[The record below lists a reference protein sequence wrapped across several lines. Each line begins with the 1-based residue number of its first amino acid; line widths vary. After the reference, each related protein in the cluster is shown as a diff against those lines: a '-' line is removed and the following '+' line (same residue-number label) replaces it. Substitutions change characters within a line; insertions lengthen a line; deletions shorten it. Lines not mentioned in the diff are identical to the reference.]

1 MEYFLTWLIFR
12 ITEFKDMLVFIVS
25 LGILG
30 IIIIGF
36 VCACRATENCKNDE
50 ELNFMDEFVR
60 LTNMWKIKLITYVSI
75 VLMLLN
81 IMIPTTKEVVG
92 IILIPKILTNDH
104 IQNISE
110 NTLKIIEKLT
120 DVNLKELILKELGLE
135 TNSTKN

>member
-1 MEYFLTWLIFR
+1 
-12 ITEFKDMLVFIVS
+12 
-25 LGILG
+25 
-30 IIIIGF
+30 
-36 VCACRATENCKNDE
+36 
-50 ELNFMDEFVR
+50 MDEFVR

-104 IQNISE
+104 IRNISE

-120 DVNLKELILKELGLE
+120 DVNLKELILKELGLK

>member
-1 MEYFLTWLIFR
+1 
-12 ITEFKDMLVFIVS
+12 
-25 LGILG
+25 
-30 IIIIGF
+30 
-36 VCACRATENCKNDE
+36 
-50 ELNFMDEFVR
+50 MDEFVR

>member
-1 MEYFLTWLIFR
+1 MTA
-12 ITEFKDMLVFIVS
+12 FKDMLFFIVS
-25 LGILG
+25 LGISG
-30 IIIIGF
+30 VIIIGF
-36 VCACRATENCKNDE
+36 ACACHTADKCRNDE

-104 IQNISE
+104 IRNISE